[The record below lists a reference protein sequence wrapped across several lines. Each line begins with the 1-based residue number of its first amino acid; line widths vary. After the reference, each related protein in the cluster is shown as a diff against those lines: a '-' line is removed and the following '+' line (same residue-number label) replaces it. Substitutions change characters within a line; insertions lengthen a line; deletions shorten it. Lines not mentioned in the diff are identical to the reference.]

1 MRHVI
6 IGTGPAGVIAA
17 ETLRET
23 DPESS
28 VTLIGDEPGQP
39 YSRMALPYYL
49 AGDIGEEGMHLRKGR
64 DHFQK
69 LGIQRLEARVAQVS
83 STDNSLTLE
92 NGDTIAY
99 DRLLIATGSRPSH
112 PDIPG
117 LDLPGVFP
125 CWTSEDGRN
134 IAARAKPGAPVVLWG
149 AGFIACII
157 IKALVARGV
166 KVSIIMRSRM
176 VRSMMS
182 PTASEMIR
190 RWCVEHGVEVY
201 SGANI
206 TEIAA
211 SDETPDRL
219 AVSLDNGETLDA
231 ASVIVATGVASNVEF
246 LDGVGVDTDQGILV
260 DEHMCTSI
268 PNIYAAG
275 DVAQGCDFST
285 GERLVHAIQPSAVD
299 QGRVA
304 ALNMIGQ
311 ESKYHGSLSMNV
323 LDTMGLISS
332 SFGLWQG
339 VDGGEMAEIVDEE
352 NYKYISLAF
361 KDDLLIGANCV
372 GRTEDIG
379 VLRGLIQSKISL
391 GPWKE
396 RLMKDPNQM
405 TEAYIARTLASYL
418 PVS

>member
-1 MRHVI
+1 MQHVI

-17 ETLRET
+17 ETLRDV
-23 DPESS
+23 DPGSD
-28 VTLIGDEPGQP
+28 VVLIGAEPGQP
-39 YSRMALPYYL
+39 YARMALPYYL
-49 AGDIGEEGMHLRKGR
+49 AGDIGEEGMHLRKGG
-64 DHFQK
+64 DHFEK
-69 LGIQRLEARVAQVS
+69 RGIRRLEARVSQVS
-83 STDNSLTLE
+83 SADNRVTLE
-92 NGDTIAY
+92 NGDTLAY
-99 DRLLIATGSRPSH
+99 DRLLIATGSRSAH

-134 IAARAKPGAPVVLWG
+134 IIAHAKPGAPVVLWG

-157 IKALVARGV
+157 LKALVARGFKV
-166 KVSIIMRSRM
+166 KIIMRSRM
-176 VRSMMS
+176 VRRMMS

-190 RWCVEHGVEVY
+190 RWCVDHGVEVY

-206 TEIAA
+206 AAIAA
-211 SDETPDRL
+211 GDGANAPLS
-219 AVSLDNGETLDA
+219 VSLDNGETLNA
-231 ASVIVATGVASNVEF
+231 ESVIVATGVASNVEL
-246 LDGVGVDTDQGILV
+246 LDGADVDIDQGVLV
-260 DEHMCTSI
+260 DEYMRTSV

-275 DVAQGCDFST
+275 DVAQGRDFST
-285 GERLVHAIQPSAVD
+285 GERSVHAIQPTAVD

-304 ALNMIGQ
+304 ALNMAGR

-323 LDTMGLISS
+323 LDTMGLVSS

-339 VDGGEMAEIVDEE
+339 VDGGEMAEVVDEE

-361 KDDLLIGANCV
+361 EDDRLVGANCV
-372 GRTEDIG
+372 GRTDDIG
-379 VLRGLIQSKISL
+379 VLRGLIQAKISL

-405 TEAYIARTLASYL
+405 VEAYVARTLASQL
-418 PVS
+418 SVS